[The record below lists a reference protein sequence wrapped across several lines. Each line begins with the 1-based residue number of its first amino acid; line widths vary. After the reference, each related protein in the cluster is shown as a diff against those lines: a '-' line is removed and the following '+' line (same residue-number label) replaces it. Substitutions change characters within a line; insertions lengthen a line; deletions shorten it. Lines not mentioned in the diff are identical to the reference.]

1 MPENKKSKNK
11 KNQRNRFLVLSSLPF
26 QMGITIYLGA
36 TLGKY
41 LDQKYLTEK
50 PWLTISCV
58 FLALIFSLYSLIQQL
73 NRINKED

>member
-11 KNQRNRFLVLSSLPF
+11 KNQRNRLLALSSLPI

-50 PWLTISCV
+50 PWFTTSCV
-58 FLALIFSLYSLIQQL
+58 FFALIFSLYSLVQQL
-73 NRINKED
+73 NRINKDD

>member
-1 MPENKKSKNK
+1 
-11 KNQRNRFLVLSSLPF
+11 
-26 QMGITIYLGA
+26 MGITIYLGA